1 MVALVD
7 GARRRVPWLDHAIR
21 AVSRYLAD
29 GGNRLAATVTYF
41 GFLSLFPVLA
51 ISVAVFGL
59 VVSDSEDAIRTI
71 RDAVD
76 EFAPGLYRQLGL
88 AEVLESPAAQRGL
101 LSVGTLGLL
110 YSGLGFVD
118 ALRES
123 VRSLWHHNVQAG
135 FIVVKKAKD
144 VVILAGLGATL
155 VVSLA
160 VSGFAGAFADTLLG
174 WVGLD
179 GSVLGALLLT
189 VVGTL
194 LSIGVTWA
202 LLFYVYSRLPRINDP
217 AGTVARA
224 ALLGAVLFEVWKKLG
239 GFYLDR
245 TLGNSVY
252 GAFAV
257 AVGLLLWINIT
268 SRLVLLAACWA
279 VTAPYDSDVAPSGT
293 ASPDLAEESGLPRH
307 YAGDDPDDPPLLQQ
321 DGAPTPL
328 RAAVQGEPP
337 EEAGADGTSAGGWPV
352 PTVPPGGRPEGA
364 GPAGADDDGQARR
377 RSDVLLVAADGGR
390 VVDDSWRLGHGEPS
404 PVVVRFDPEAS
415 PQEQQVRRAAQ
426 GVLVAG
432 GAVLAAAGAV
442 TVRALRDL
450 VRG

>member
-1 MVALVD
+1 MVAVVD
-7 GARRRVPWLDHAIR
+7 TARERAPWLDHLVR
-21 AVSRYLAD
+21 AVGRYLAD

-41 GFLSLFPVLA
+41 GSLSLFPLLA
-51 ISVAVFGL
+51 ISVALFGL
-59 VVSDSEDAIRTI
+59 VVGDSEDAIGTV

-76 EFAPGLYRQLGL
+76 EFAPGLYEQLKLG
-88 AEVLESPAAQRGL
+88 AVLESSATQTTI
-101 LSVGTLGLL
+101 LSFGTLGLL

-135 FIVVKKAKD
+135 FIVFKKAKD

-174 WVGLD
+174 WVGLQ
-179 GSVLGALLLT
+179 GSLVGTLTLT

-217 AGTVARA
+217 AGSVARA

-245 TLGNSVY
+245 TLGNDLY

-293 ASPDLAEESGLPRH
+293 ASPELAAEGGLPPE
-307 YAGDDPDDPPLLQQ
+307 YAGDDPDQPPVLTE

-328 RAAVQGEPP
+328 RAAVEGHAP
-337 EEAGADGTSAGGWPV
+337 EREDEDDTSPGGWPV
-352 PTVPPGGRPEGA
+352 PSVPPGGYPDGVQPTGG
-364 GPAGADDDGQARR
+364 GPQPPPARA
-377 RSDVLLVAADGGR
+377 SGGVTTASDGGR

-404 PVVVRFDPEAS
+404 PVVVRFDPEVS
-415 PQEQQVRRAAQ
+415 PQEQHVRRAAQ